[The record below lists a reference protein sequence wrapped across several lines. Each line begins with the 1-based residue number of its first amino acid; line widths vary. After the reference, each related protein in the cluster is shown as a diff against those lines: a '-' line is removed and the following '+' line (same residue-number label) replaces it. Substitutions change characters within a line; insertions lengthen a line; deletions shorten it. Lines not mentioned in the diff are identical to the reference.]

1 VREYTCKLLFK
12 IEWFGVNEMS
22 NSIIDEN
29 ANSRGRLAIFIQ
41 RLTDEELNHP
51 MDAGWTVSGIL
62 AHIAFWDQRA
72 VVLLRKWKQDGIAPS
87 PIDTDIVNE
96 ATRQLCLS
104 IPPNIASHLVL
115 TSALE
120 IDREI
125 EQLGAETL
133 EEVETTG
140 KTVRL
145 NRALHRG
152 EHLAQIEL
160 ALAQAKQ

>member
-1 VREYTCKLLFK
+1 
-12 IEWFGVNEMS
+12 MS

-29 ANSRGRLAIFIQ
+29 ADSRGRLAAFIQ

-51 MDAGWTVSGIL
+51 MDAGWTVGGIL

-96 ATRQLCLS
+96 ATRKLCLS
-104 IPPNIASHLVL
+104 IPPDIAVQLVL
-115 TSALE
+115 TSVLE

-125 EQLGAETL
+125 EQLDAEAL
-133 EEVETTG
+133 SEVETTG

-152 EHLAQIEL
+152 EHVAQIERV
-160 ALAQAKQ
+160 LAQAKQ

>member
-1 VREYTCKLLFK
+1 
-12 IEWFGVNEMS
+12 MS
-22 NSIIDEN
+22 NSYVDEN
-29 ANSRGRLAIFIQ
+29 ADSRGRLAAFIQ
-41 RLTDEELNHP
+41 RLTDEELIHP
-51 MDAGWTVSGIL
+51 MEAGWTVSGIL

-96 ATRQLCLS
+96 ATRKLCLS
-104 IPPNIASHLVL
+104 IPPDIAVQLVL

-125 EQLGAETL
+125 EQLDAEAL
-133 EEVETTG
+133 SEVETTG

-152 EHLAQIEL
+152 EHVAQIERV
-160 ALAQAKQ
+160 LAQAKQ